1 MTTTKPNPWWKG
13 ARGEW
18 FLVAQILLC
27 GLVIF
32 GPHRVCGQ
40 PTWPFP
46 CGCVFPAAGS
56 VLMVAGGALFL
67 TGLVRLGRG
76 LTPFPCPRDE
86 ATLVQTGPYALVRH
100 PMYSGLL
107 ALCFGWALLSQ
118 SWLTLLYAAVLFGFL
133 DLKSRRE
140 EMWLIERFPAYR
152 EYRQR
157 VRRLVPFIY

>member
-1 MTTTKPNPWWKG
+1 MTTAKPNPWWRG

-40 PTWPFP
+40 PAWPFP
-46 CGCVFPAAGS
+46 FGRACPVTGS
-56 VLMVAGGALFL
+56 VLMVVGCVLFFAGWF
-67 TGLVRLGRG
+67 RLGRG
-76 LTPFPCPRDE
+76 LSALPYPRDR
-86 ATLVQTGPYALVRH
+86 ATLVQTGPYGLVRH

-107 ALCFGWALLSQ
+107 ALGFGWALLAQ
-118 SWLTLLYAAVLFGFL
+118 SWLTLVYAAVLFVFM

-140 EMWLIERFPAYR
+140 ERWLVERFPTYG

-157 VRRLVPFIY
+157 VRRLVPFVY